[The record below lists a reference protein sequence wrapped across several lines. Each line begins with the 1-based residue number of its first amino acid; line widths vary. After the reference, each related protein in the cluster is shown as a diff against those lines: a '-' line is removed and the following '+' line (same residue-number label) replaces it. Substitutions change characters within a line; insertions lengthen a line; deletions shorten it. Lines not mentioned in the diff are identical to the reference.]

1 MNIVDNWFIEID
13 NKIENSDA
21 SGDLC
26 FSMGTVEL
34 PKRRC
39 IGSSCDHIFSRSSSG
54 RICILNASGWRWLLG
69 ISSTWI
75 ASCIRINYMMH
86 IRVLYYSGSA
96 GYLCVHLV

>member
-54 RICILNASGWRWLLG
+54 RICIL
-69 ISSTWI
+69 
-75 ASCIRINYMMH
+75 
-86 IRVLYYSGSA
+86 SA
-96 GYLCVHLV
+96 YPAGDGYLGFLQLGLLAAYE